1 MPDKQLKSSIIE
13 LIEKGYNNQEI
24 VDAVNTADEYV
35 VSVRCRYNKIQGIE
49 RKRSLHKMPK
59 VGTQCRVVYDYII
72 EHPGCSF
79 GELLNGT
86 GIDSSLCGYVR
97 RRYFGL
103 HGTRG
108 RNARTLLEQQA

>member
-1 MPDKQLKSSIIE
+1 MTDKQLKSSIIE

-24 VDAVNTADEYV
+24 VAAVNTADEYV
-35 VSVRCRYNKIQGIE
+35 VSVRCRYNKVEGIE
-49 RKRSLHKMPK
+49 RKRSLHKAPK
-59 VGTQCRVVYDYII
+59 VGTQCRTVYDYIV

-79 GELLNGT
+79 GELLNNT

-108 RNARTLLEQQA
+108 RNAGTLLEQQA